1 MGIIKKLALAGGIVL
16 AVKGLDMRLEVV
28 HYRVSSKKLPK
39 EFDGLR
45 IMQLSDYHSD
55 TVPGI
60 LEAIRAEEPDLIF
73 TTGDMADDKGSY
85 LPAVRLFR
93 QLSAIAPT
101 FAISGNH
108 EIWRTDYED
117 FVDEVT
123 AAGVTFLR
131 DNTVTLSFGNAE
143 IALSGIE
150 DPFSRE
156 GSVMKQNVEKSLDSL
171 SINKN
176 MYNILLFHRANMFDT
191 IKNKGFDLVLAGH
204 MHGGQFRLPTGQ
216 GLVSPKSSMG
226 SNSPLLFP
234 KYFGGQYE
242 HNGTTMLV
250 NRGLGNPMIIP
261 RLFNRPEA
269 TLITLH
275 SATN

>member
-1 MGIIKKLALAGGIVL
+1 MGIIKKLALTAGIAL

-28 HYRVSSKKLPK
+28 HYRLSSKKLPK

-55 TVPGI
+55 TVPGL
-60 LEAIRAEEPDLIF
+60 LEAVRSEKPDLIF

-85 LPAVRLFR
+85 LPAVRLFS
-93 QLSAIAPT
+93 QLAEIAPV

-108 EIWRTDYED
+108 EVWRTDYED
-117 FVDEVT
+117 FVSEVIS
-123 AAGVTFLR
+123 AGVTVLR
-131 DNTVTLSFGNAE
+131 DETVILSCGNAE

-150 DPFSRE
+150 DPFSRD
-156 GSVMKQNVEKSLDSL
+156 GMAMKRNVRASLDRL
-171 SINKN
+171 SIDKS
-176 MYNILLFHRANMFDT
+176 MYNILLFHRSNMFDT
-191 IKNKGFDLVLAGH
+191 IRSRGFDLILAGH

-216 GLVSPKSSMG
+216 GLVSPKSSIG
-226 SNSPLLFP
+226 SDNTLLFP
-234 KYFGGQYE
+234 KYFGGRYE

-250 NRGLGNPMIIP
+250 NRGLGNPMVIP
-261 RLFNRPEA
+261 RLFNRPEV

-275 SATN
+275 CN